1 MRNFRLTIF
10 RCLGLTIMAAA
21 AVRVQSDLIA
31 QQPIPP
37 PSVTAT
43 SAPSPPSSLGGQ
55 TEQPSPLMQMAQKIR
70 PAVILVTVFDSTG
83 KLLRSGTGFFVSE
96 SGRIVTALRTL
107 DGAVNAVAKTADNGI
122 YNIVG
127 VLASSTKLDLAVL
140 SAEVKN
146 VPFVSVNKEAKPQ
159 AGTSAAVV
167 DTALAG
173 SGGKPVEGT
182 IVTNDDENQFEVS
195 ARVLPVSFGA
205 PVVDANG
212 DLIGVVIG
220 RDEKNENAVL
230 VRPASV
236 ISSLLGEARSSTG
249 ARWPGQPQP
258 SPTPALRLVFTPAPR
273 YPLEARFHDSFARS
287 GRYRLN
293 FDANGTVKSI
303 QVLRSTGSEILDRAA
318 VNGLQQWRAEPGREG
333 FVIVPL
339 TFQSR

>member
-10 RCLGLTIMAAA
+10 RCCCLTIMAAA
-21 AVRVQSDLIA
+21 VVRVEPDLIA
-31 QQPIPP
+31 QQS

-43 SAPSPPSSLGGQ
+43 SAPLPASSLSGQ
-55 TEQPSPLMQMAQKIR
+55 TEQPSPLMQMAQRVR

-107 DGAVNAVAKTADNGI
+107 DGAVNGVAKTADNGI

-127 VLASSTKLDLAVL
+127 VIASSSKLDLAVL
-140 SAEVKN
+140 SAEVKK

-159 AGTSAAVV
+159 AGVSAAVV
-167 DTALAG
+167 DCALAG
-173 SGGKPVEGT
+173 SGSQPVEGT
-182 IVTNDDENQFEVS
+182 IAINDDENHFEVS
-195 ARVLPVSFGA
+195 AHVLPVSFGA

-236 ISSLLGEARSSTG
+236 ISSLLGEARSSTS

-258 SPTPALRLVFTPAPR
+258 SPTPPLRLVFTPAPR
-273 YPLEARFHDSFARS
+273 YPPEARFRDNFARS

-293 FDANGTVKSI
+293 FEANGTVKSV

>member
-10 RCLGLTIMAAA
+10 RCFCLTIMAAA

-31 QQPIPP
+31 QQPIHP

-55 TEQPSPLMQMAQKIR
+55 TEQPSPLMQMAQRIR

-96 SGRIVTALRTL
+96 SGRIVTTLRTL
-107 DGAVNAVAKTADNGI
+107 DGAVNAVAKTADNGL

-127 VLASSTKLDLAVL
+127 VIALSTKLDLAVL
-140 SAEVKN
+140 SAEVKK

-159 AGTSAAVV
+159 AGASAAVV
-167 DTALAG
+167 DGALAG

-236 ISSLLGEARSSTG
+236 ISSLLGEARSSTS

-273 YPLEARFHDSFARS
+273 YPLEARFRDSFARS

-293 FDANGTVKSI
+293 FEANGTVKSV

>member
-10 RCLGLTIMAAA
+10 RYYCLTIMAAA

-31 QQPIPP
+31 QQPILP

-43 SAPSPPSSLGGQ
+43 SAPSPSSSLGGQ
-55 TEQPSPLMQMAQKIR
+55 TEQPSPLMQMAQRIR

-127 VLASSTKLDLAVL
+127 VIASSTKLDLAVL
-140 SAEVKN
+140 SAEVKK

-167 DTALAG
+167 DSALAG

-236 ISSLLGEARSSTG
+236 ISSLLGEARSSSS

-258 SPTPALRLVFTPAPR
+258 SSTPALRLVSTPSPR

-293 FDANGTVKSI
+293 FEANGTVKSV

-318 VNGLQQWRAEPGREG
+318 VNGLQQWRAESGREG

>member
-1 MRNFRLTIF
+1 MRNFQLTIL
-10 RCLGLTIMAAA
+10 RCCCLTIMAAA

-37 PSVTAT
+37 PTVTAT

-55 TEQPSPLMQMAQKIR
+55 TEQPSPLMQMAQRIR

-83 KLLRSGTGFFVSE
+83 KLLRTGTGFFVSE

-107 DGAVNAVAKTADNGI
+107 DGAVNAVAKTADNGL

-127 VLASSTKLDLAVL
+127 VIASSTKLDLAVL
-140 SAEVKN
+140 SAEVKK

-159 AGTSAAVV
+159 AGTSVAVV
-167 DTALAG
+167 DSALAG

-236 ISSLLGEARSSTG
+236 ISSLLGDLRSSTS

-258 SPTPALRLVFTPAPR
+258 SPTPGLRLVFTPAPR
-273 YPLEARFHDSFARS
+273 FPPDARFRDSFARS

-293 FDANGTVKSI
+293 FAANGTVRSV

>member
-10 RCLGLTIMAAA
+10 RCLCLTIMAAA
-21 AVRVQSDLIA
+21 AVKVEPDLIA
-31 QQPIPP
+31 QHTVGPTPA
-37 PSVTAT
+37 TAT
-43 SAPSPPSSLGGQ
+43 SAPSPRSSLGGQ
-55 TEQPSPLMQMAQKIR
+55 TEQPSTLTQMALRIR
-70 PAVILVTVFDSTG
+70 PAVVLLTVFDSTG

-96 SGRIVTALRTL
+96 SGRIVTALRTV
-107 DGAVNAVAKTADNGI
+107 DGAVNAVAKTADNGL

-127 VLASSTKLDLAVL
+127 VIASSTKMDLAVL
-140 SAEVKN
+140 SAEVNK

-159 AGTSAAVV
+159 PGTSAAVV
-167 DTALAG
+167 DSVLAG
-173 SGGKPVEGT
+173 SGAEPVEGT
-182 IVTNDDENQFEVS
+182 IRTNDDENQFEVS

-212 DLIGVVIG
+212 DIIGVVTG

-236 ISSLLGEARSSTG
+236 ISSLLSEARSSTG

-273 YPLEARFHDSFARS
+273 YPREARFADSLARS

-293 FDANGTVKSI
+293 FAANGTVKSV

-333 FVIVPL
+333 FVVVPL
-339 TFQSR
+339 TFQRR